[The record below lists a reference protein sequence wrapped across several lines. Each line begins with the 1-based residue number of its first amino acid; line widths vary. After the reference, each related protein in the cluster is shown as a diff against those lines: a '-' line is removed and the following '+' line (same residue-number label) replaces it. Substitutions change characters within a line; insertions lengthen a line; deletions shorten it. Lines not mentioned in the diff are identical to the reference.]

1 MKHIF
6 IFLQIIALTGCTS
19 IRNNISDYNVYTVQD
34 ELQIGSNYS
43 KMIEEQINLYDDPIV
58 NAYIN
63 GIGQKLVSSLHSREI
78 QYVFKV
84 VDDPQINAFAIPG
97 GYCYV
102 NIGLINFAETE
113 EELASVISHEIG
125 HVVGRHGT
133 EKMSKIGT
141 FELLISIFLGPN
153 PSAGSQLITQLASE
167 GLILNY
173 GRKAEL
179 EADKLGIEQMHRSG
193 INPNGAVVFFKKLQ
207 AKEKSDPSKLQTL
220 MSTHPKTKDRIINA
234 ERIIKS
240 LPAKSYISIDSND
253 ISKINQI
260 KNYIKKS
267 SN

>member
-1 MKHIF
+1 M
-6 IFLQIIALTGCTS
+6 
-19 IRNNISDYNVYTVQD
+19 YTVQD
-34 ELQIGSNYS
+34 ELQIGYNYS
-43 KMIEEQINLYDDPIV
+43 KMVEQQINLYDDPFV

-63 GIGQKLVSSLHSREI
+63 GIGQRLVSSLHSKEI
-78 QYVFKV
+78 SYVFKV

-141 FELLISIFLGPN
+141 FDLLISIFLGPN
-153 PSAGSQLITQLASE
+153 PSASSQLLTQLASE

-173 GRKAEL
+173 GRRAEL
-179 EADKLGIEQMHRSG
+179 EADKLGIEQMYRSG
-193 INPNGAVVFFKKLQ
+193 INPDGAVVFFKRLQ
-207 AKEKSDPSKLQTL
+207 SKEKSDPTKLQSL

-234 ERIIKS
+234 EKIIKS
-240 LPAKSYISIDSND
+240 LPAKSNISIDPSD

-260 KNYIKKS
+260 KNYIKKNS
-267 SN
+267 K